1 LNYFIYE
8 SYDILEEKFN
18 THTHTRA
25 RARARGVC
33 VCVWRN
39 SIYLQNDS
47 FVKQTLHIARNDK
60 HNFDRG

>member
-8 SYDILEEKFN
+8 PYNILEEKFN
-18 THTHTRA
+18 IHTYIHTY
-25 RARARGVC
+25 VEY
-33 VCVWRN
+33 VQRN